1 MRDRTLIGSSTFLA
15 ALIMAGAL
23 AGAER
28 PARPARPARQE
39 REETP
44 EPEIAPEPSQ
54 PISRQ
59 QRRYLE
65 RKAAKAARRK
75 PPV

>member
-15 ALIMAGAL
+15 ALMMAA
-23 AGAER
+23 AASAASR
-28 PARPARPARQE
+28 PAREA
-39 REETP
+39 REEAP

-54 PISRQ
+54 PMTRQ

-65 RKAAKAARRK
+65 RQAAKAARRK
-75 PPV
+75 A